1 MVEYVLR
8 EMTSDD
14 RQFIYKLV
22 EDYLK
27 TDFSVT
33 VIALKSFDEYFKTYS
48 QNDLKTYIIMV
59 NNQRAGFV
67 HMTKDGEI
75 GYYLTNEYQNKG
87 IAVSA
92 VKKMLELHPRER
104 YFATV
109 NSNNVR
115 SNNLVKKLG
124 FRPKGIVYEKNNTQV

>member
-14 RQFIYKLV
+14 GQFIYKLV

-33 VIALKSFDEYFKTYS
+33 VITLKSFDEYFKTYS

-87 IAVSA
+87 IAISA

-104 YFATV
+104 YFATI
-109 NSNNVR
+109 SINNVR

-124 FRPKGIVYEKNNTQV
+124 FQPKGIIYEKK

>member
-1 MVEYVLR
+1 MN
-8 EMTSDD
+8 D
-14 RQFIYKLV
+14 RVQKAQWYNIR
-22 EDYLK
+22 K
-27 TDFSVT
+27 TV
-33 VIALKSFDEYFKTYS
+33 VY
-48 QNDLKTYIIMV
+48 
-59 NNQRAGFV
+59 
-67 HMTKDGEI
+67 I
-75 GYYLTNEYQNKG
+75 GYYLTKEYQNKG
-87 IAVSA
+87 IAVDA